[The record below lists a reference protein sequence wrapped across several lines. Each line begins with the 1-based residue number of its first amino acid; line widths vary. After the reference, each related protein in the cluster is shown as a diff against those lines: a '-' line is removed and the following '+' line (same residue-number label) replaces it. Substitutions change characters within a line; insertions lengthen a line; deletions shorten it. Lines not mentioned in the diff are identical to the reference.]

1 MHSPYLTPVVLLLS
15 SLVAGHA
22 TPGADAAIEKHT
34 EIARRQCPNCP
45 DDGPSTGSGPPVA
58 PDHMIYGYQESSQPS
73 GPRPP
78 AVGSVSSSF
87 GGPDGSSGGFGSYE
101 PPYSGV
107 SKMPIMRE
115 MDNGMPQQSSQ
126 GSSMMGSNMGSS
138 AMLPSMASPLTSMEQ
153 NDSNDADDYGNGDY
167 YPEFNPNDAYSSNNG
182 GNPYGYTDDN
192 GDDYDNDNGNDDTY
206 PNSDH
211 ITAAPVG
218 SATVPVVG
226 TSMTMSTSSAVL
238 PIVNTGSPIPTGT
251 SIGGDIYTG
260 TASLR
265 TYSGICWAAIA
276 VAIGAVL
283 V

>member
-1 MHSPYLTPVVLLLS
+1 
-15 SLVAGHA
+15 
-22 TPGADAAIEKHT
+22 
-34 EIARRQCPNCP
+34 
-45 DDGPSTGSGPPVA
+45 
-58 PDHMIYGYQESSQPS
+58 
-73 GPRPP
+73 
-78 AVGSVSSSF
+78 
-87 GGPDGSSGGFGSYE
+87 
-101 PPYSGV
+101 
-107 SKMPIMRE
+107 
-115 MDNGMPQQSSQ
+115 
-126 GSSMMGSNMGSS
+126 
-138 AMLPSMASPLTSMEQ
+138 MEQ
-153 NDSNDADDYGNGDY
+153 NDPNDADYYGNGDY
-167 YPEFNPNDAYSSNNG
+167 YPEFNPNDAYSNNG

-192 GDDYDNDNGNDDTY
+192 GDDYDNDHGNDDIY

-265 TYSGICWAAIA
+265 TYSRICWAVIA